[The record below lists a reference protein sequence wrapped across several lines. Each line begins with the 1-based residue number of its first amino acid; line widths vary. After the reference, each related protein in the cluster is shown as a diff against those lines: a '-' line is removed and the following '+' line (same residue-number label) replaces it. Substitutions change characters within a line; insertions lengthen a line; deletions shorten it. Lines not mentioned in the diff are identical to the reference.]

1 MEDWSGGE
9 AMLML
14 RILMSKNGVA
24 FFLSSFA
31 GWVVGQ
37 ALPQPWGP
45 FAGMLLTYHLFLGA
59 MVFLGEDEPSRP
71 FGIPMTILLHLA
83 CLALLLGLLTTMVA
97 LMLKLTHAYP
107 LAGLGVMVY
116 YSAFGFV
123 LRFGGTCALSYFERD
138 WLFRG
143 GKKQPEGVVKS
154 KKQLAEEAADPNPIL
169 AATGAD
175 HEEWLRERAQQRDM
189 SRLRMSPQEDFERWL
204 RERAKARRKAAL
216 QEVGAD

>member
-1 MEDWSGGE
+1 
-9 AMLML
+9 MLML

-31 GWVVGQ
+31 GWVAGQ

-59 MVFLGEDEPSRP
+59 MVFLDDDEPSRP
-71 FGIPMTILLHLA
+71 FSLPMTILLHLA
-83 CLALLLGLLTTMVA
+83 CLTLLFGLRATFVA
-97 LMLKLTHAYP
+97 LMLKLVQAYP
-107 LAGLGVMVY
+107 LAGLGVIVY

-143 GKKQPEGVVKS
+143 GKRQPEGVVKS
-154 KKQLAEEAADPNPIL
+154 KKQLAEEASDPNPIL
-169 AATGAD
+169 TATGDD
-175 HEEWLRERAQQRDM
+175 HEQWLRERALQRDM
-189 SRLRMSPQEDFERWL
+189 SRLRVPPQEDFERWL
-204 RERAKARRKAAL
+204 RDRAKARKKAAL